1 MSNNLF
7 DIYNYNVF
15 PKFNVNLKF
24 KYNNYNPKD
33 EEINLQQ
40 EIENY
45 DFDMLLSNNEINSY
59 STIKIELD
67 ILNNSLY
74 SYKTNKN
81 INLLN
86 NTLDLINGQSI
97 LSKIKMLEGKNLN
110 SSKVLNVNGYYGEET
125 DIVFLNNRTT
135 TEDTLISI
143 FNKPK
148 SESIQKKIESYSKN
162 KNNYLNVMSSM
173 STENIYDKQI
183 SKKYFKDI
191 MNNKSNT
198 KFAYDDKVFKHYSTG
213 NNIKSELVL
222 SEYLPDV
229 YHFENNIEN
238 SMTNENISNDID
250 ENLIFEKFKD
260 FSVSTYSNENENIYC
275 FFVGFLIKKHVKL
288 KETGEIKK
296 DVSSSFLYFD
306 ITRPVSK
313 IVKFDQNIKYANYY
327 SYEVLPVF
335 CLSLVRNDNGPQVH
349 HYLVT
354 QTSFKNEFIRAIDYY
369 QPEPPNALRARYLY
383 NLNKVMLEWDNAS
396 NPQNDIIGYHIYR
409 RSRLDE
415 SYELIKVYVKK
426 QISNY
431 RNFEL
436 LSDNIDMND
445 TQMVEILNSEVL
457 KNEFIDNVDNIDNL
471 YVYAICSF
479 DAHGYVSNYSN
490 QIAVRYSRIYNKL
503 IVDNIS
509 LTNAPRTYPNIYVK
523 RKSVLFEEDNLLFN
537 FSPFFKNKKNIKLYF
552 APDTLS
558 VKNENDIVNLSF
570 QGSDYHLNICRL
582 TDLETKNIKFNLK

>member
-15 PKFNVNLKF
+15 PKFNVNLNF

-40 EIENY
+40 ETENY
-45 DFDMLLSNNEINSY
+45 DFDMLLSDNEINSY

-74 SYKTNKN
+74 SYKTKKN
-81 INLLN
+81 INILN
-86 NTLDLINGQSI
+86 RTIDLINGQSI
-97 LSKIKMLEGKNLN
+97 LSKIKRLEGKNLN
-110 SSKVLNVNGYYGEET
+110 SSKTLNVNGYYGEET
-125 DIVFLNNRTT
+125 DIVFLNNRTS
-135 TEDTLISI
+135 TEDTIISI

-148 SESIQKKIESYSKN
+148 SESIKNKIESHSKN
-162 KNNYLNVMSSM
+162 KKNYLNVMSSN

-191 MNNKSNT
+191 MHNKSNT
-198 KFAYDDKVFKHYSTG
+198 KFAYDDKIFKHYSTG

-238 SMTNENISNDID
+238 EMATENISNDVD
-250 ENLIFEKFKD
+250 DNLIFEKLKD
-260 FSVSTYSNENENIYC
+260 FSVSTYSNENENMYC

-306 ITRPVSK
+306 ITNPVSK
-313 IVKFDQNIKYANYY
+313 IIKFDQNIKYANYY
-327 SYEVLPVF
+327 SYEILPVF
-335 CLSLVRNDNGPQVH
+335 CLSLVKNDNGPQVH
-349 HYLVT
+349 HYLIS
-354 QTSFKNEFIRAIDYY
+354 QTSYKNEFIRAIDYY

-409 RSRLDE
+409 RSRLNE
-415 SYELIKVYVKK
+415 PYELIKVYVKK
-426 QISNY
+426 NISNY

-436 LSDNIDMND
+436 LSDNINMND

-457 KNEFIDNVDNIDNL
+457 KNEFIDDVDNIDNL
-471 YVYAICSF
+471 YIYAICSF

-503 IVDNIS
+503 IVDNVS

-552 APDTLS
+552 APDALS
-558 VKNENDIVNLSF
+558 VKNEDNTVNLSF
-570 QGSDYHLNICRL
+570 GDVDYHLNICRL

>member
-415 SYELIKVYVKK
+415 PYELIKVYVKK

>member
-1 MSNNLF
+1 
-7 DIYNYNVF
+7 
-15 PKFNVNLKF
+15 
-24 KYNNYNPKD
+24 
-33 EEINLQQ
+33 
-40 EIENY
+40 
-45 DFDMLLSNNEINSY
+45 MLLSDNEINSY

-74 SYKTNKN
+74 SYKTKKN
-81 INLLN
+81 INILN
-86 NTLDLINGQSI
+86 RTIDLINGQSI
-97 LSKIKMLEGKNLN
+97 LSKIKRLEGKNLN
-110 SSKVLNVNGYYGEET
+110 SSKTLNVNGYYGEET
-125 DIVFLNNRTT
+125 DIVFLNNRTS
-135 TEDTLISI
+135 TEDTIISI

-148 SESIQKKIESYSKN
+148 SESIKNKIESHSKN
-162 KNNYLNVMSSM
+162 KKNYLNVMSSN

-191 MNNKSNT
+191 MHNKSNT
-198 KFAYDDKVFKHYSTG
+198 KFAYDDKIFKHYSTG

-238 SMTNENISNDID
+238 EMATENISNDVD
-250 ENLIFEKFKD
+250 DNLIFEKLKD
-260 FSVSTYSNENENIYC
+260 FSVSTYSNENENMYC

-306 ITRPVSK
+306 ITNPVSK
-313 IVKFDQNIKYANYY
+313 IIKFDQNIKYANYY
-327 SYEVLPVF
+327 SYEILPVF
-335 CLSLVRNDNGPQVH
+335 CLSLVKNDNGPQVH
-349 HYLVT
+349 HYLIS
-354 QTSFKNEFIRAIDYY
+354 QTSYKNEFIRAIDYY

-409 RSRLDE
+409 RSRLNE
-415 SYELIKVYVKK
+415 PYELIKVYVKK
-426 QISNY
+426 NISNY

-436 LSDNIDMND
+436 LSDNINMND

-457 KNEFIDNVDNIDNL
+457 KNEFIDDVDNIDNL
-471 YVYAICSF
+471 YIYAICSF

-503 IVDNIS
+503 IVDNVS

-552 APDTLS
+552 APDALS
-558 VKNENDIVNLSF
+558 VKNEDNTVNLSF
-570 QGSDYHLNICRL
+570 GDVDYHLNICRL

>member
-162 KNNYLNVMSSM
+162 KNKYLNVMSSI

-198 KFAYDDKVFKHYSTG
+198 KFAYDDKVFKHYSIG

-238 SMTNENISNDID
+238 SITNENISNDID

-415 SYELIKVYVKK
+415 PYELIKVYVKK

-445 TQMVEILNSEVL
+445 TQLVEILNSEVL